1 MSRSA
6 DGTWTAT
13 RRLTMC
19 EEFQKGDVVVR
30 IGTPGRYVVENK
42 MGSGWC
48 FMSMKQMEH
57 EFRIGYYVGQ
67 FESRNYVKTG
77 TTWDFKKQKEVFDE

>member
-1 MSRSA
+1 MS
-6 DGTWTAT
+6 
-13 RRLTMC
+13 

-30 IGTPGRYVVENK
+30 IGNPGRYVVESK
-42 MGSGWC
+42 MGGGWC

-57 EFRIGYYVGQ
+57 ESRIGYYVGW

-77 TTWDFKKQKEVFDE
+77 TIWDFENGKEVEDD